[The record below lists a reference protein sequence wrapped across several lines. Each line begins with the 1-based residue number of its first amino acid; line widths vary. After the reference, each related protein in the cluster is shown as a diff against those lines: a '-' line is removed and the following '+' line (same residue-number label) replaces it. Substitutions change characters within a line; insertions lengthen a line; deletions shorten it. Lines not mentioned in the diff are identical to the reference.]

1 MDLPGARPRRRC
13 AAGAP
18 WRGARIAAALA
29 LLAAAPGPTGAQ
41 AGGAISGFTA
51 EGAARQREREARF
64 LAVPSRAGAERT
76 VRSLSRGFHVAGTR
90 EGKAVADTLAAW
102 MRGLGFQVSVERF
115 DPWLPHPRRT
125 RVTLLAPERREL
137 ATREPGGDSPLLQSW
152 AAYGANG
159 AAEGEVVYASFG
171 REDDYRRLE
180 RAGVEV
186 RGRVVLVRYGLGFR
200 GAKVAEAERR
210 GAVGVLLYSDP
221 DGDGYVRGD
230 TAPAG
235 PSRPSWSV
243 QRGTVEYLWLHPGDP
258 LTPGRPALPGVPR
271 LDPAEAGNLPRIPVV
286 PLSYGE
292 ARRILAA
299 LGGPE
304 APHRSRGAL
313 PVAYRQGPGPA
324 RVRLESEQHFA
335 QRPVYNV
342 VARIPGRTDEEV
354 ILGNHHDAWLL
365 GGADPHSGTSALVE
379 AARGLAELRRAGWT
393 PRRGITLAFWDAE
406 EFGATGST
414 EWVEAHAER
423 LARTAVAYFNV
434 DMFTAGT
441 LDVSGSPSL
450 RDLVLEAA
458 EAVPDPVTRR
468 PLAEGWRARQ
478 PLAPTP
484 VLGAL
489 GAGSDWTA
497 FFHWA
502 GVPSLQWT
510 ARGRG
515 FYGVYHSVLDDFA
528 YAGRWADAGFL
539 HAPAVAGVM
548 GVAALRL
555 ADADALPFRY
565 THYAERLEGYFSLVP
580 GVGRGAWSAPVREA
594 AAEWRAAAAALE
606 AAQAR
611 ALAAG
616 DTAMLARA
624 DRALPAAER
633 ALLDA
638 RGMPGRP
645 WYRHTVY
652 APGRYSGYDAV
663 PLAEL
668 MEAYQD
674 GDAAA
679 RARGVE
685 RLAAAL
691 RRSAAVL
698 RGVLPPASAADARFV
713 QGPAGSPHP

>member
-1 MDLPGARPRRRC
+1 MRPTLVRTL
-13 AAGAP
+13 
-18 WRGARIAAALA
+18 AALA
-29 LLAAAPGPTGAQ
+29 LLLPAPAAAGAQ
-41 AGGAISGFTA
+41 TGGRAISGFTA
-51 EGAARQREREARF
+51 ESAARQREREARF

-76 VRSLSRGFHVAGTR
+76 VRALARDFHLAGTPA
-90 EGKAVADTLAAW
+90 GKAVADTLAAW
-102 MRGLGFQVSVERF
+102 LRDLGFQVETERF
-115 DPWLPHPRRT
+115 DAWLPHPRRV
-125 RVTLLAPERREL
+125 RVALLAPERVEL
-137 ATREPGGDSPLLQSW
+137 AVREPYGEGGGSPLLQSW

-159 AAEGEVVYASFG
+159 VAEGEVVYANFG
-171 REDDYRRLE
+171 RVDDYGALE

-210 GAVGVLLYSDP
+210 GAAGVLLYSDP
-221 DGDGYVRGD
+221 SGDGYARGD
-230 TAPAG
+230 TLPAG

-243 QRGTVEYLWLHPGDP
+243 QRGTVEYLWRYPGDP
-258 LTPGRPALPGVPR
+258 LTPGRPSLPGVPR
-271 LDPAEAGNLPRIPVV
+271 LDPAEATNLPRIPVV
-286 PLSYGE
+286 PLSYGQ
-292 ARRILAA
+292 AGRILAA
-299 LGGPE
+299 LGGVE
-304 APHRSRGAL
+304 APHRFRGAL
-313 PVAYRQGPGPA
+313 PVAYRMGPGPA
-324 RVRLESEQHFA
+324 RVRVESRQQLA
-335 QRPVYNV
+335 RRPIYDV

-379 AARGLAELRRAGWT
+379 VARGLAELRRTGWT

-406 EFGATGST
+406 EFGAVGST

-484 VLGAL
+484 VLGNL

-510 ARGRG
+510 MNGRG

-539 HAPAVAGVM
+539 HAPAMAGVM

-565 THYAERLEGYFSLVP
+565 THYAERAGSLLSWIP
-580 GVGRGAWSAPVREA
+580 GARGPWSDAV
-594 AAEWRAAAAALE
+594 RAAAAELRAAAGALE

-616 DTAMLARA
+616 DTAALARM

-633 ALLDA
+633 ALLDT

-645 WYRHTVY
+645 WYRHTLY
-652 APGRYSGYDAV
+652 APGRHSGYDAV
-663 PLAEL
+663 PLPEL
-668 MEAYQD
+668 MEAVQD

-679 RARGVE
+679 RDRGAERVVE
-685 RLAAAL
+685 AL

-698 RGVLPPASAADARFV
+698 RSALPP
-713 QGPAGSPHP
+713 

>member
-1 MDLPGARPRRRC
+1 MPMRPTLVRTL
-13 AAGAP
+13 
-18 WRGARIAAALA
+18 AALA
-29 LLAAAPGPTGAQ
+29 LLLAVPAGAGAQ
-41 AGGAISGFTA
+41 AGGGAISGFTA
-51 EGAARQREREARF
+51 ESAARQREREARF

-76 VRSLSRGFHVAGTR
+76 VRALTRGFHLAGTPG
-90 EGKAVADTLAAW
+90 GKAVADTLAAW
-102 MRGLGFQVSVERF
+102 LRGLGFQVETERF
-115 DPWLPHPRRT
+115 DAWLPHPRRV
-125 RVTLLAPERREL
+125 RVALLAPERAEL
-137 ATREPGGDSPLLQSW
+137 AVREPHGGDDSPLLQSW

-159 AAEGEVVYASFG
+159 VAEGEVVYANFG
-171 REDDYRRLE
+171 REDDYQALE

-186 RGRVVLVRYGLGFR
+186 RGRVVLVRFGLGFR

-210 GAVGVLLYSDP
+210 GAAGVLLYSDP
-221 DGDGYVRGD
+221 SGDGYARGD

-243 QRGTVEYLWLHPGDP
+243 QRGTVEYLWRYPGDP
-258 LTPGRPALPGVPR
+258 LTPGRPSLSGVPR
-271 LDPAEAGNLPRIPVV
+271 LAPSEAANLPRIPVV
-286 PLSYGE
+286 PLSHGE

-304 APHRSRGAL
+304 APHRFRGAL
-313 PVAYRQGPGPA
+313 AVPYRMGPGPA
-324 RVRLESEQHFA
+324 RVRMESEQELA
-335 QRPVYNV
+335 QRPVYDV

-379 AARGLAELRRAGWT
+379 VARGLAELRRAGWT

-406 EFGATGST
+406 EFGAVGST

-478 PLAPTP
+478 PLASTP
-484 VLGAL
+484 VLGDL

-510 ARGRG
+510 MNGRG

-539 HAPAVAGVM
+539 HAPAMAGVM

-565 THYAERLEGYFSLVP
+565 THYAERAGSLLTWIP
-580 GVGRGAWSAPVREA
+580 GPRGPWSDAVRDA
-594 AAEWRAAAAALE
+594 AAELRAAAGALE

-616 DTAMLARA
+616 DTAALARM

-645 WYRHTVY
+645 WYRHTLY
-652 APGRYSGYDAV
+652 APGRHSGYNAV
-663 PLAEL
+663 PLPEL
-668 MEAYQD
+668 MEAQQD

-679 RARGVE
+679 RTRGTDRLVE
-685 RLAAAL
+685 AL

-698 RGVLPPASAADARFV
+698 RSAA
-713 QGPAGSPHP
+713 GS

>member
-1 MDLPGARPRRRC
+1 MRPTLVRTL
-13 AAGAP
+13 
-18 WRGARIAAALA
+18 AALA
-29 LLAAAPGPTGAQ
+29 LLLPAPAAAGAQ
-41 AGGAISGFTA
+41 AGGGPAISGFTA
-51 EGAARQREREARF
+51 ESAARQREQEARF
-64 LAVPSRAGAERT
+64 LAVPSSAGAERT
-76 VRSLSRGFHVAGTR
+76 VRALARDFHLAGTPG
-90 EGKAVADTLAAW
+90 GKAVADTLAAW
-102 MRGLGFQVSVERF
+102 LRGLGFQVETERF
-115 DPWLPHPRRT
+115 DAWLPHPRRV
-125 RVTLLAPERREL
+125 RVTLLAPERAEL
-137 ATREPGGDSPLLQSW
+137 VVREPYGKDGDSPLLQSW

-159 AAEGEVVYASFG
+159 AAEGEVVYANFG
-171 REDDYRRLE
+171 REDDYGALE

-210 GAVGVLLYSDP
+210 GAAGVLLYSDP
-221 DGDGYVRGD
+221 EGDGYVRGD
-230 TAPAG
+230 TARVG

-243 QRGTVEYLWLHPGDP
+243 QRGTVEYLWRHPGDP
-258 LTPGRPALPGVPR
+258 LTPGRPSLPGVPR
-271 LDPAEAGNLPRIPVV
+271 LDPAEAANLPRIPVV
-286 PLSYGE
+286 PLSYAE
-292 ARRILAA
+292 AGRILAA

-304 APHRSRGAL
+304 APHGFRGGLA
-313 PVAYRQGPGPA
+313 VRYRMGPGPA
-324 RVRLESEQHFA
+324 RVRMESEQEFA
-335 QRPVYNV
+335 QRPIYDV

-379 AARGLAELRRAGWT
+379 VARGLAELRRAGWT

-406 EFGATGST
+406 EFGAVGST

-458 EAVPDPVTRR
+458 EAVPDPVTGR

-478 PLAPTP
+478 PLVPTP
-484 VLGAL
+484 VLGNL

-510 ARGRG
+510 MNGRG

-539 HAPAVAGVM
+539 HAPAMAGVM

-565 THYAERLEGYFSLVP
+565 THYAEQAGALLTWIP
-580 GVGRGAWSAPVREA
+580 GARGPWSDAV
-594 AAEWRAAAAALE
+594 RAAAAELRAAAGALE

-616 DTAMLARA
+616 DTAALARM

-645 WYRHTVY
+645 WYRHTLY
-652 APGRYSGYDAV
+652 APGRHSGYNAV
-663 PLAEL
+663 PLPEL
-668 MEAYQD
+668 MEAVQD

-679 RARGVE
+679 RDRGAE
-685 RLAAAL
+685 RVAEAL

-698 RGVLPPASAADARFV
+698 RSVSNP
-713 QGPAGSPHP
+713 